1 MPDERRRFF
10 RIDDEAEIS
19 FKAISD
25 DELQAWNSGQQGEE
39 GENLAKLETELGIC
53 LANLKSQQPQLA
65 KVCELLNQKLNMLM
79 SQPSKT
85 QGFVDDGELKAIN
98 LSACGIAF
106 HTDETIQQDQ
116 NILLQLKL
124 KPSNVSIVTTGKV
137 IDTGSTNGK
146 NIVRVDFQDLG
157 ESNQDLLMQHLF
169 QVQSRALKKQRNQ
182 NDPI

>member
-19 FKAISD
+19 FKTMSD
-25 DELQAWNSGQQGEE
+25 AEYQAWGDGQKDEQGEK
-39 GENLAKLETELGIC
+39 LAKIETELGMT

-65 KVCELLNQKLNMLM
+65 KVCELLNQKLNLLA
-79 SQPSKT
+79 SNQT
-85 QGFVDDGELKAIN
+85 QAQGFVDDGELKAIN

-106 HTDETIQQDQ
+106 HTDEDIQADQ

-146 NIVRVDFQDLG
+146 NFVRIDFQDLG
-157 ESNQDLLMQHLF
+157 ENNQDLLMQHLF

-182 NDPI
+182 ED

>member
-1 MPDERRRFF
+1 MTDERRRFF

-19 FKAISD
+19 FKTISD
-25 DELQAWNSGQQGEE
+25 EEYQAWENGQKDEE
-39 GENLAKLETELGIC
+39 SEKLAKLETELGMT

-65 KVCELLNQKLNMLM
+65 KICELLNQKINIAM
-79 SQPSKT
+79 STHSKT
-85 QGFVDDGELKAIN
+85 HGFIDNGELKPIN

-106 HTDETIQQDQ
+106 HTNEDIQTDQ

-137 IDTGSTNGK
+137 IDNDLSNGK

-157 ESNQDLLMQHLF
+157 ENNQDLLMQHLF
-169 QVQSRALKKQRNQ
+169 QVQSRELKKQRN
-182 NDPI
+182 NDN

>member
-1 MPDERRRFF
+1 MSDERRRFF

-19 FKAISD
+19 FKTITDA
-25 DELQAWNSGQQGEE
+25 EYQAWGEGQHDEE
-39 GENLAKLETELGIC
+39 SERLAKLETELGMG

-65 KVCELLNQKLNMLM
+65 KVCELLNLKLNMIM
-79 SQPSKT
+79 NKQPKT
-85 QGFVDDGELKAIN
+85 HGFVDDGELKPIN

-106 HTDETIQQDQ
+106 HTDEDIQQNQ

-124 KPSNVSIVTTGKV
+124 KPSNVSIITTGKV
-137 IDTGSTNGK
+137 IDIGSTNSK

-169 QVQSRALKKQRNQ
+169 QVQSRELKKQRNHE
-182 NDPI
+182 D

>member
-1 MPDERRRFF
+1 MTDERRRFF

-19 FKAISD
+19 FKTISD
-25 DELQAWNSGQQGEE
+25 EEYQAWENGQKDEE
-39 GENLAKLETELGIC
+39 SEKLAKLETELGMT

-65 KVCELLNQKLNMLM
+65 KICELLNQKINIAM
-79 SQPSKT
+79 STHSKT
-85 QGFVDDGELKAIN
+85 HGFIDNGELKPIN

-106 HTDETIQQDQ
+106 HTNEDIQTDQ

-137 IDTGSTNGK
+137 IDNGLSNGK

-157 ESNQDLLMQHLF
+157 ENNQDLLMQHLF
-169 QVQSRALKKQRNQ
+169 QVQSRELKKQRN
-182 NDPI
+182 NDN

>member
-1 MPDERRRFF
+1 MTDERRRFF

-19 FKAISD
+19 FKTISD
-25 DELQAWNSGQQGEE
+25 EEYQAWENGQKDEE
-39 GENLAKLETELGIC
+39 SEKLAKLETELGMT

-65 KVCELLNQKLNMLM
+65 KICELLNQKINIAM
-79 SQPSKT
+79 STHSKT
-85 QGFVDDGELKAIN
+85 HGFIDNGELKPIN

-106 HTDETIQQDQ
+106 HTSEDIQTNQ

-137 IDTGSTNGK
+137 IDNGLSNGK

-157 ESNQDLLMQHLF
+157 ENNQDLLMQHLF
-169 QVQSRALKKQRNQ
+169 HVQGRALKKQRSTE
-182 NDPI
+182 